1 MYGGFFLF
9 YQPPRRYS
17 RKSGVAYDSFE
28 EKAGLKQ
35 ETPEAFFAG
44 VEFLL
49 TFTPMNNK
57 V

>member
-1 MYGGFFLF
+1 
-9 YQPPRRYS
+9 
-17 RKSGVAYDSFE
+17 VTYDRPE

-35 ETPEAFFAG
+35 EAPEAFFAG

-49 TFTPMNNK
+49 TFTPVNNK